1 MKLGVSTYS
10 YWHFT
15 PERVPIEHV
24 IEEAARLELD
34 GVEILHQQMASEANP
49 YLQKLK
55 RLAFIHGL
63 DLYALSIHQ
72 GFVSPDAETRQK
84 NINHTVHCIRLAH
97 ELGIPAIR
105 LNSGRWGT
113 AGSFDELM
121 RMEGQEPVLPGHTED
136 EAFTW
141 VITAIEACLP
151 DAEKYGVILAL
162 ENHWGLTCT
171 PEGVNRIV
179 SAINSEWLKVTMDC
193 GNFLSHS
200 SAEVYPMECRDREV
214 SPTVSYE
221 KLAQIAPEAVL
232 VHAKTYYGGGEWY
245 TLELDYA
252 RIGQM
257 LKSVGFQGYVSIE
270 FEGKADARTGVRQS
284 VELLRGAL
292 G

>member
-15 PERVPIEHV
+15 PERVPIEQV
-24 IEEAARLELD
+24 IEAAAKLELD
-34 GVEILHQQMASEANP
+34 GVEILHQQMESEENP

-63 DLYALSIHQ
+63 NLYALSIHQ
-72 GFVSPDAETRQK
+72 GFVFPDVQTRQK
-84 NINHTVHCIRLAH
+84 NINHTIRCIRLAH

-113 AGSFDELM
+113 AGSFNELM
-121 RMEGQEPVLPGHTED
+121 EREGEESTLPGYTED
-136 EAFTW
+136 EAFNW
-141 VITAIEACLP
+141 VIDAIEQCLP
-151 DAEKYGVILAL
+151 DAERYGVILGL

-179 SAINSEWLKVTMDC
+179 SAVNSDWLKVTMDC
-193 GNFLSHS
+193 GNFLSN
-200 SAEVYPMECRDREV
+200 P
-214 SPTVSYE
+214 YE
-221 KLAQIAPEAVL
+221 KLTQIVADTVL

-252 RIGQM
+252 KISEI
-257 LKSVGFQGYVSIE
+257 LNSAGFQGYVSIE
-270 FEGKADARTGVRQS
+270 FEGKTDAHTGVSQS
-284 VELLRGAL
+284 VEMLRAAL
-292 G
+292 NQRCCDL